1 MPKRAIGPIVGRGLT
16 EELQEAQARALL
28 RQVLEQFDKGRLS
41 ADPWTQ
47 LQLGLALTAY
57 GWRLY
62 PLVTVYVA
70 RARLSGEQRPQR
82 RVSLPQRWAEQVHE
96 MRNEFSFPAAAFHA
110 RPPD

>member
-1 MPKRAIGPIVGRGLT
+1 MPKRAIGPVVGRGLT
-16 EELQEAQARALL
+16 EELQEARARTLL
-28 RQVLEQFDKGRLS
+28 RQVLDQFDVGRLR

-70 RARLSGEQRPQR
+70 RARLSEEQRPQS
-82 RVSLPQRWAEQVHE
+82 RVSLPPRWAEQLDE
-96 MRNEFSFPAAAFHA
+96 MRSEFSFPAPACQA
-110 RPPD
+110 RLPH